1 MCRGTKEN
9 DSFLLRLAPHPDED
23 NGSVGLCMSSIDNN
37 FSLHLRHGLRWFL
50 FPTVS
55 ELNEHLNFTSYEP
68 SLEYRYR
75 VIDFEISLYSSF
87 HQNFI
92 RIFCSGSHIS
102 NNCTFLYWLPK
113 L

>member
-37 FSLHLRHGLRWFL
+37 FSLHLRHGLRWFS

-55 ELNEHLNFTSYEP
+55 ELNEHLNFTSYQP
-68 SLEYRYR
+68 SPID
-75 VIDFEISLYSSF
+75 IDFEIGLYS
-87 HQNFI
+87 I
-92 RIFCSGSHIS
+92 KDLGR
-102 NNCTFLYWLPK
+102 
-113 L
+113 